1 MEALKK
7 KMAALRE
14 EKETALSELEGVKGK
29 LREAEQESASVRHI
43 CMYLCDICSLSC
55 ARDGGETIEQ
65 LRLCDT
71 LMSCRR
77 TSRACNVS
85 LTSATFSLAFVQ
97 YQQEL
102 HMERQKMK
110 LIEDD
115 LESAEDRLS
124 QAQKRA
130 EKAETELE
138 EKTRLAGSMHA
149 YW

>member
-1 MEALKK
+1 
-7 KMAALRE
+7 
-14 EKETALSELEGVKGK
+14 
-29 LREAEQESASVRHI
+29 
-43 CMYLCDICSLSC
+43 
-55 ARDGGETIEQ
+55 
-65 LRLCDT
+65 
-71 LMSCRR
+71 
-77 TSRACNVS
+77 
-85 LTSATFSLAFVQ
+85 
-97 YQQEL
+97 
-102 HMERQKMK
+102 MK